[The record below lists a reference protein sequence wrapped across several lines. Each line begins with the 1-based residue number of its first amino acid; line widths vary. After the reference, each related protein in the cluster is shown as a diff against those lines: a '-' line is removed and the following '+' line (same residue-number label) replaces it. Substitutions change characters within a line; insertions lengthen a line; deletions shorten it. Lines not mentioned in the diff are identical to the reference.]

1 MRVQNAWM
9 SPPFEKGLF
18 EVADR
23 VHAYMQPAGNWGYS
37 NAGLV
42 VGDGMS
48 ALVDTLFDL
57 RLTADMLAAMSPR
70 IDSNHLSTVVNTHA
84 NGDHCY
90 GNQLVAGAGVDIISS
105 VPALREMEAVP
116 PAVMVS
122 LMSADLPPVL
132 RRFLDAAFG
141 PFAFEGID
149 LIPPTRTFS
158 GELELNIGGRRMTL
172 LEVGPAHTG
181 GDVIAWLPDD
191 GVVFTGDILFIGGT
205 PIMWAGPISNWILAC
220 ERIDALGASV
230 VVPGHGPITDLD
242 GVREVA
248 QYLRFVRDGV
258 TRRHDAGMSPDEAS
272 RDLDLEING
281 TRFNGWTDRE
291 RLVVTVHNTW
301 RELEPGYEA
310 PVITDLFMKM
320 AEDFARH
327 HPVL

>member
-1 MRVQNAWM
+1 M
-9 SPPFEKGLF
+9 SISFEKGLF

-23 VHAYMQPAGNWGYS
+23 VHAYTQPAGNWGYS

-42 VGDGMS
+42 VGDGVS
-48 ALVDTLFDL
+48 VLVDTLFDL
-57 RLTADMLAAMSPR
+57 RLTAEMLAAMSTR
-70 IDSNHLSTVVNTHA
+70 IDSNRIATVVNTHA

-90 GNQLVAGAGVDIISS
+90 GNQLVAGDGVDIISS
-105 VPALREMEAVP
+105 VAALHEMEAVP
-116 PAVMVS
+116 PAVMAS
-122 LMSADLPPVL
+122 LMSADAAPVL

-141 PFAFEGID
+141 PFVFEGID

-158 GELELNIGGRRMTL
+158 GELELDVGGRRVTL

-191 GVVFTGDILFIGGT
+191 GVVFTGDILFVGGT
-205 PIMWAGPISNWILAC
+205 PIMWAGPISNWVRAC
-220 ERIDALGASV
+220 ERIDALAPTV

-248 QYLRFVRDGV
+248 NYLRFVRDGV
-258 TRRHDAGMSPDEAS
+258 IARHGAGMSPDEAT

-291 RLVVTVHNTW
+291 RLVVTVHNAW
-301 RELEPGYEA
+301 SEVEPGFEA
-310 PVITDLFMKM
+310 PAITDLFMKM
-320 AEDFARH
+320 AEDFDRH
-327 HPVL
+327 HPPAVTVS